1 MAWPQWAGNRR
12 RSSEEAARGRGRGM
26 TAKDAFSLTPAEWD
40 RVEERY
46 RKVDGLPAEEM
57 LVQLLAGASRDQQQY
72 LALGIMV
79 GRASR

>member
-1 MAWPQWAGNRR
+1 MAWPQWASNRR

>member
-1 MAWPQWAGNRR
+1 
-12 RSSEEAARGRGRGM
+12 M

-46 RKVDGLPAEEM
+46 SKVAGLPADEM
-57 LVQLLAGASRDQQQY
+57 LAQLLAGANATQQQY

-79 GRASR
+79 GKASR